1 MTDRRGSDFP
11 AASAWS
17 PTATFLQDDP
27 AGTTEKVTPAQVEA
41 KLEADGFIKAASPS
55 LGQVAA
61 YTAGGWAP
69 IKLADAN
76 IDAAAAIGWGKIS
89 KSGAVATDV
98 GALPSLTISGDVDAN
113 SINSGAPCIVKFQS
127 VTSWTNFPFANALLM
142 SGKGGA
148 FTQLVGK
155 DSGVSQ
161 CWTDLTDGGTYRRN
175 YVTAYGW
182 SPWYTDWD
190 SYNLPVGSTG
200 KALLA
205 TASQAAARSA
215 ISALPIANPT
225 ATGTLTAPDV
235 VVSNLA
241 GTGTRPAA
249 IDSTGKLV
257 VGMFTAKDCL
267 SVYTTAPTAAPNYI
281 RANSYT
287 GTIAASA
294 SYRGSLKGIVDG
306 STVSVK
312 FTIGGVTVA
321 GGDQLDFVNGGP
333 FVLEWWLETYAP
345 GADAFL
351 NFRMT
356 IGSYSSDRLYCSLN
370 QFVAPSLG
378 SSDDL
383 KIEFKIGNTSVTV
396 RTMSEVVERIG

>member
-1 MTDRRGSDFP
+1 MAGKRNYEWPLATEWDAAAFLTQDKSGGVTQRVSP
-11 AASAWS
+11 A
-17 PTATFLQDDP
+17 L
-27 AGTTEKVTPAQVEA
+27 VET
-41 KLEADGFIKAASPS
+41 KLEADGFPKIPSPS
-55 LGQVAA
+55 ANEVAV
-61 YTAGGWAP
+61 YGVGGWDSV
-69 IKLADAN
+69 KLVDAN

-89 KSGAVATDV
+89 KTGAVAADV
-98 GALPSLTISGDVDAN
+98 GALPDASPTIASGKLTTAVSTTSGASLNVPNGAAPTSPAVGDVWADASRLFMQGRVLAVTKGASN
-113 SINSGAPCIVKFQS
+113 SFGSGSAFS
-127 VTSWTNFPFANALLM
+127 VLDAASPTKGAHIQLNEAGGMDIWTLQGGSWI
-142 SGKGGA
+142 KE
-148 FTQLVGK
+148 
-155 DSGVSQ
+155 
-161 CWTDLTDGGTYRRN
+161 LT
-175 YVTAYGW
+175 
-182 SPWYTDWD
+182 
-190 SYNLPVGSTG
+190 
-200 KALLA
+200 
-205 TASQAAARSA
+205 
-215 ISALPIANPT
+215 LPID
-225 ATGTLTAPDV
+225 GSIQLE
-235 VVSNLA
+235 NLA

-257 VGMFTAKDCL
+257 VGVFTAKDCL
-267 SVYTTAPTAAPNYI
+267 NVYTTAPTAAPNYI

-287 GTIAASA
+287 AAIATSA

-370 QFVAPSLG
+370 QFVTPSLG

-396 RTMSEVVERIG
+396 RTMSEIVERIG

>member
-1 MTDRRGSDFP
+1 M
-11 AASAWS
+11 
-17 PTATFLQDDP
+17 P
-27 AGTTEKVTPAQVEA
+27 AGTTGKNI
-41 KLEADGFIKAASPS
+41 LAAS
-55 LGQVAA
+55 
-61 YTAGGWAP
+61 T
-69 IKLADAN
+69 
-76 IDAAAAIGWGKIS
+76 
-89 KSGAVATDV
+89 
-98 GALPSLTISGDVDAN
+98 
-113 SINSGAPCIVKFQS
+113 
-127 VTSWTNFPFANALLM
+127 
-142 SGKGGA
+142 
-148 FTQLVGK
+148 
-155 DSGVSQ
+155 
-161 CWTDLTDGGTYRRN
+161 
-175 YVTAYGW
+175 
-182 SPWYTDWD
+182 
-190 SYNLPVGSTG
+190 
-200 KALLA
+200 
-205 TASQAAARSA
+205 QAAARSA
-215 ISALPIANPT
+215 ISALPVSNPT

-249 IDSTGKLV
+249 LDSTGKLA
-257 VGMFTAKDCL
+257 VGVFTAKDCL
-267 SVYTTAPTAAPNYI
+267 NVYTTAPTAAPNYI

-287 GTIAASA
+287 AAIAASA

-321 GGDQLDFVNGGP
+321 GGDQLNFVNGGP